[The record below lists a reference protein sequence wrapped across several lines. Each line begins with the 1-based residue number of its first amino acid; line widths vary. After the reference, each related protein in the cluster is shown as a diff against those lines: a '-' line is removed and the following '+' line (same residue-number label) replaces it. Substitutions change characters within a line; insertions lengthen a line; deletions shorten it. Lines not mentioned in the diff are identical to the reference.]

1 MTESG
6 ETLEPKSKC
15 SKKKKKSLSQNNPTK
30 KEWTLQ
36 EAEMALKVEKELN
49 KRFNQSLLIKFP
61 DLELGKEIVAKFHS
75 AIEDVKFHQPHAA
88 RSCFV
93 TLTVRKSYFYARLI
107 LTNVLFRNPQ
117 ILMQLYDN

>member
-6 ETLEPKSKC
+6 ETLEPKSKS
-15 SKKKKKSLSQNNPTK
+15 SKKKKKPLSQNNPTK

-61 DLELGKEIVAKFHS
+61 DLELSREIVAKFHP

-93 TLTVRKSYFYARLI
+93 TLTVRKPYYCARLI
-107 LTNVLFRNPQ
+107 ITNVLFRNQQ
-117 ILMQLYDN
+117 ILMQ